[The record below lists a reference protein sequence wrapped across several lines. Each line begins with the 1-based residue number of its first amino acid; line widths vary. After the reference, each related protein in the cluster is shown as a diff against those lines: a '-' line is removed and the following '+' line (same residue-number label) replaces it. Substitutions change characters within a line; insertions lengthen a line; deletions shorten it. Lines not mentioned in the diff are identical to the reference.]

1 MDLLRNILHTN
12 QYKRLQ
18 ACINMYIIIY
28 IYTHDIQ
35 TSYDIYVCMMCIYI
49 YTMHVMYEHYI
60 STIQW
65 NYIYIYTMIYENDD
79 IHMYTWCDFCR
90 IHIICDSIYVYSNI
104 RHCMYILYIY
114 IHFISWQHK
123 GNIQTHLI
131 WPVFA
136 VSNFCSG
143 SHPKACRLYTGQL
156 MQDIASGVCRQI

>member
-12 QYKRLQ
+12 QYKKLQ
-18 ACINMYIIIY
+18 ACINVYIIIY

-49 YTMHVMYEHYI
+49 YYTCIYLGYNEI
-60 STIQW
+60 T
-65 NYIYIYTMIYENDD
+65 YIYMIYENDY

-104 RHCMYILYIY
+104 RHCMYIHILYIY

-123 GNIQTHLI
+123 GSIQTHLI

-136 VSNFCSG
+136 VSNFCYG

-156 MQDIASGVCRQI
+156 MQDIASGVCRWQI